1 MAANDNGYPVITHCI
16 FDMDGLLLDTE
27 RIYTEVTQTLLDPY
41 GCQFTWATKAKMMG
55 RTTHDSVQILLEDTK
70 APLTADEY
78 IAKSTVLQL
87 ERFAS
92 SRPLPGVERLIRHLK
107 KHQVP
112 IAVGTSSRKDI
123 FDIKTQEN
131 QALFALFDT
140 ITCGDDPNVKRGKPH
155 PDIFQEAQR
164 RLNNPPASQCLVF
177 EDSYNGVQA
186 AKRAGMHALGDAA
199 LVGLVQVVWIPDPN
213 VVTMGLPADHGAIE
227 VIASMGEFDPA
238 KYRLPG
244 F

>member
-1 MAANDNGYPVITHCI
+1 MAANNNAYPVSTHCI

-41 GCQFTWATKAKMMG
+41 DCQFNWATKAKMMG
-55 RTTHDSVQILLEDTK
+55 RTTHDQSVRILLEDTK

-78 IAKSTVLQL
+78 IEKSTILQL
-87 ERFAS
+87 ERFSS
-92 SRPLPGVERLIRHLK
+92 SRPLPGVEQLIRHLK
-107 KHQVP
+107 MHQVP

-123 FDIKTQEN
+123 FDIKTKEN
-131 QALFALFDT
+131 QPLFALFDT

-164 RLNNPPASQCLVF
+164 RLGNPPASQCLVF

-186 AKRAGMHALGDAA
+186 AKRAGMH
-199 LVGLVQVVWIPDPN
+199 VVWIPDPN
-213 VVTMGLPADHGAIE
+213 VVAMGLPADHGATE
-227 VIASMGEFDPA
+227 VIASMEEFDPTR
-238 KYRLPG
+238 YQLPG